1 MSVFS
6 QSTEYALRAAV
17 WLAEN
22 EGRPQTTQQIAD
34 ATQAPLAY
42 LSKVLQSL
50 ARSGLVRGS
59 RGVGG
64 GFELT
69 RKAAD
74 MAVLDV
80 VNAVDPICRIKTCPL
95 GLASH
100 RTRLCPLHKKLDE
113 AIATI
118 EASFRGTSLADV
130 LGSPKHRPLCEFV
143 EVASA
148 R

>member
-1 MSVFS
+1 MLFS

-34 ATQAPLAY
+34 ATRVPAPY

-50 ARSGLVRGS
+50 GRARLVRGS

-69 RKAAD
+69 RNAA
-74 MAVLDV
+74 ALSILDI
-80 VNAVDPICRIKTCPL
+80 VNAVDPIQRIKSCPL
-95 GLASH
+95 DLASH
-100 RTRLCPLHKKLDE
+100 RVKLCPLHRKLDD
-113 AIATI
+113 AIAAI
-118 EASFRGTSLADV
+118 ESTFCSTTLADV
-130 LGSPKHRPLCEFV
+130 LGTGTRHKPLCELV
-143 EVASA
+143 EVAT

>member
-1 MSVFS
+1 MLFS

-22 EGRPQTTQQIAD
+22 EGRPQTTQQIAE
-34 ATQAPLAY
+34 ATHVPAPY

-50 ARSGLVRGS
+50 GRARLVHGS

-69 RKAAD
+69 RNPAA
-74 MAVLDV
+74 VTILDI
-80 VNAVDPICRIKTCPL
+80 VNAVDPIQRIKTCPL
-95 GLASH
+95 DLASH
-100 RTRLCPLHKKLDE
+100 RAKLCPLHRKLDD

-118 EASFRGTSLADV
+118 EATFCSTTLADV
-130 LGSPKHRPLCEFV
+130 LGTGSKHRPLCELV
-143 EVASA
+143 EVTA